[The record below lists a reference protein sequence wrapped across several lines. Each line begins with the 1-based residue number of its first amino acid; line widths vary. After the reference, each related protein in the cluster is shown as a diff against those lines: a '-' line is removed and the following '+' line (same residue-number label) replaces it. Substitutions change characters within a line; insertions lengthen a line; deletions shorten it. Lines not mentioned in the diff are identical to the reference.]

1 MDVPAFPATDMNP
14 TSDLQAP
21 AETERG
27 EEEEEEQEEEEEEE
41 EEGHTSVLDAPPLPP
56 RSSSPDLSHLYYDIA
71 RHGIIQVCGD
81 DSFGRKLVVFSS
93 CRLPPSHQLNHRRL
107 LEYLRLTLDRHVEAD
122 YILVYFHHGLRSS
135 NKPSLRWLR
144 EAYSEFDR
152 KYKKNLKALYVV
164 HPTKFIR
171 TVWNIF
177 RPLISHKF
185 GRKLTYVSH
194 LEELRL
200 HLNYEQLIVPP
211 EVVRHDQKLR
221 AAQRETPTPPTKPL
235 PPPRPPLPTQQ
246 FGVSL
251 QYIREKNRDAVIPP
265 VLLQTVSYLRD
276 KGLRTEGVFRRSVP
290 VQIIKDI
297 QKLYNQGKQVN
308 FDDYADVH
316 VPAVI
321 LKTFLKELPEPLLTF
336 RVYGQVQDFLSVES
350 SLRVSR
356 CKQIMEGL
364 PEHHFII
371 TKFLLGFLHQVSQV
385 SLVNRMSP
393 SHLACVLGVYL
404 LWPRGGPISLSALT
418 PVNVFTEVLIE
429 HYTTVF
435 SRPRPLAYAPPPSC
449 GSG

>member
-336 RVYGQVQDFLSVES
+336 RVYGQVQDFLCVPGEPGEQNEPVPPG
-350 SLRVSR
+350 LCVG
-356 CKQIMEGL
+356 GL
-364 PEHHFII
+364 PA
-371 TKFLLGFLHQVSQV
+371 
-385 SLVNRMSP
+385 
-393 SHLACVLGVYL
+393 LA
-404 LWPRGGPISLSALT
+404 PGGPHLPECSDPRQRLHRGADRALHHR
-418 PVNVFTEVLIE
+418 VQQ
-429 HYTTVF
+429 
-435 SRPRPLAYAPPPSC
+435 APPPGLCPAPIMWEWLNTMKMNLQSSSSAAFA
-449 GSG
+449 SG